1 VTELPVGEPA
11 DPTPAARPVQRSLQG
26 RYVGLVP
33 VDPDAHTPPLYRGS
47 HGDDDSAALWT
58 YMAYGPFPDPA
69 AMREWLAELAT
80 STDPLFLTAID
91 HSTAS
96 PVGVVSF
103 MNIDP
108 PMRRLELGNIWYVPA
123 AQRTRANTEAAF
135 LMLREAF
142 DALGYRRVEW
152 KCDALNRR
160 SREAA
165 LRLGFAFE
173 GVFHQHMIVKG
184 RNRDTAWYAML
195 DRDWPR
201 VRANMHRWLAED
213 PPPSL
218 RELNRPG

>member
-1 VTELPVGEPA
+1 
-11 DPTPAARPVQRSLQG
+11 
-26 RYVGLVP
+26 
-33 VDPDAHTPPLYRGS
+33 
-47 HGDDDSAALWT
+47 
-58 YMAYGPFPDPA
+58 
-69 AMREWLAELAT
+69 
-80 STDPLFLTAID
+80 
-91 HSTAS
+91 
-96 PVGVVSF
+96 VGVVSF

-201 VRANMHRWLAED
+201 VRANMNRWLAED

-218 RELNRPG
+218 RELSRRR